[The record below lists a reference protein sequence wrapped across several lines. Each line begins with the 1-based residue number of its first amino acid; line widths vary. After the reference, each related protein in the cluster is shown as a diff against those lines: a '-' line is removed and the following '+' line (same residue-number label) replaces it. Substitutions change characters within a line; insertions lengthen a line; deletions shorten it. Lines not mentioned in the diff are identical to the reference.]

1 MQDEEIGEGEWHFE
15 KKFGGPCIERPPD
28 SVWKTSI

>member
-1 MQDEEIGEGEWHFE
+1 MQDEEIGEGEWHVE
-15 KKFGGPCIERPPD
+15 KKFGGPCIERSPD